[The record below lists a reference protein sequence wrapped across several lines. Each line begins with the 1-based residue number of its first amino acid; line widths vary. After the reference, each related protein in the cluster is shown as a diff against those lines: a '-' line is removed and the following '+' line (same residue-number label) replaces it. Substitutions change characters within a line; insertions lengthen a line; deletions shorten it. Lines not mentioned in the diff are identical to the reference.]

1 MFTSTTTAA
10 PHFGKRFV
18 CHAAL
23 TKIYSPQDLVLKVG
37 INDLSASSYLI
48 IRNNWST
55 PVEKWK
61 TQSLIFK
68 MFHHERRFIQFIV
81 LARCRIWPPLDGAA
95 HRFKKKSNM
104 PSFSFIFHNIF
115 HNLSFYHSH

>member
-1 MFTSTTTAA
+1 M
-10 PHFGKRFV
+10 
-18 CHAAL
+18 
-23 TKIYSPQDLVLKVG
+23 
-37 INDLSASSYLI
+37 
-48 IRNNWST
+48 
-55 PVEKWK
+55 EKWK

-104 PSFSFIFHNIF
+104 PSFSFTPPVKDVSQFLF
-115 HNLSFYHSH
+115 LSFTLILLLVQKKYFIKYSTLFEFLYYI